1 MRLAEVTALLDGW
14 YDPSWAEPW
23 DRVGLVC
30 GDPAQ
35 EVRRVLFAVDPTE
48 AVVDE
53 ALAFGA
59 DLVVVHH
66 PLLLTP
72 VSSVAATTAKG
83 RVLHRLVR
91 SGTALFT
98 AHTNADVPADGT
110 NDALAGVLGLK
121 GSRVLAPTGGA
132 PEGSVLDKLVVF
144 VPVADADR
152 VREAVTAAGAGAIG
166 AYDSCT
172 FTARGEGRFRPLP
185 GAEPVLGQVGGLEVV
200 EECRVEAVL
209 RRDLRTEV
217 VAALRAAH
225 PYEEPAFDLV
235 ELVDTGPPRTV
246 QADGPAAGTSGG
258 AAPEARGHGRI
269 GTLQGTVTLGDLAV
283 TVAGAL
289 PPTAHGVRV
298 AGDLDRPVRTVAV
311 GAGSGESLLEQ
322 ARRRGADVFLTSDL
336 KHHRASEYLEDGGP
350 ALLDVAHWAAEW
362 TWLPVVADKV
372 ARATRAGGGTVVTRV
387 STIVTDPWTSRA

>member
-1 MRLAEVTALLDGW
+1 MRLAGITALLDGW

-30 GDPAQ
+30 GDPEQ
-35 EVRRVLFAVDPTE
+35 EVRRVLFAVDPVE
-48 AVVDE
+48 AVVEE
-53 ALAFGA
+53 ALDLGA
-59 DLVVVHH
+59 DLLVVHH

-72 VSSVAATTAKG
+72 VSTIAATTAKG
-83 RVLHRLVR
+83 RALHRLVR
-91 SGTALFT
+91 GGTALFT

-110 NDALAGVLGLK
+110 NDALAGVLGLRDT
-121 GSRVLAPTGGA
+121 RVLVPTGDT
-132 PEGSVLDKLVVF
+132 EGDEGLDKLVVL
-144 VPVADADR
+144 VPVTHADQ

-166 AYDSCT
+166 AYDSCS
-172 FTARGEGRFRPLP
+172 FTVRGEGRFRPLP

-209 RRDLRTEV
+209 RRGLRHEV
-217 VAALRAAH
+217 VTALRAAH

-246 QADGPAAGTSGG
+246 AAGGPAAGR
-258 AAPEARGHGRI
+258 ADDPAPGARGHGRV
-269 GTLQGTVTLGDLAV
+269 GTLPGTVRLGDLAA
-283 TVAGAL
+283 TVAGVL

-322 ARRRGADVFLTSDL
+322 ARRSGADVYVTSDL
-336 KHHRASEYLEDGGP
+336 KHHRAGEFLEDGGP

-362 TWLPVVADKV
+362 PWLPVVAEKV
-372 ARATRAGGGTVVTRV
+372 ARAVREEGDTVVTRV
-387 STIVTDPWTSRA
+387 STLVTDPWTSRA

>member
-35 EVRRVLFAVDPTE
+35 EVGRVLFAVDPTE

-91 SGTALFT
+91 DGTALFT

-110 NDALAGVLGLK
+110 NDALARVLGLQDT
-121 GSRVLAPTGGA
+121 RVLAPTGGTGGTPGEA
-132 PEGSVLDKLVVF
+132 GLDKLVVF
-144 VPVADADR
+144 VPVADAER
-152 VREAVTAAGAGAIG
+152 VRDAVTAAGAGAIG

-185 GAEPVLGQVGGLEVV
+185 GAEPVLGQVGGVEVV

-209 RRDLRTEV
+209 RRELRHEV
-217 VAALRAAH
+217 VTALRAAH

-235 ELVDTGPPRTV
+235 ELVDTGPPRTT
-246 QADGPAAGTSGG
+246 PAAGASGG
-258 AAPEARGHGRI
+258 VPGARGHGRV
-269 GTLQGTVTLGDLAV
+269 GTLPGTATLGDLAA
-283 TVAGAL
+283 TVAGVL

-311 GAGSGESLLEQ
+311 GAGSGESLLEV
-322 ARRRGADVFLTSDL
+322 ARRSGADVFVTSDL
-336 KHHRASEYLEDGGP
+336 KHHRASEYLEDDGP

-372 ARATRAGGGTVVTRV
+372 ARAVRDAGDTVVTRV
-387 STIVTDPWTSRA
+387 STLVTDPWTSRA